1 MLLTFFFIFL
11 FVFSSNSLSLNE
23 FFPFGPEIGDSTI
36 RPNDDESEGPLQ
48 LPYVFPYFDNNH
60 HQIWIANNGLFS
72 FLSPIREYVPDP
84 FPLANDSRLV
94 AGFWTD
100 IDTRGELNE
109 TGNKVY
115 YHIHLSNLTI
125 SVFNKTRDHVRS
137 FFPQERLFEPTMV
150 ITATWY
156 RVGAFSSQTSKLNTF
171 QIVLSTDG
179 DRSFVFFL
187 YHDIQWTSPKNNTNS
202 YAQAGFNAGDGITFE
217 TLPYSNTEDII
228 QLVNQSNVNI
238 PGLFVY
244 RVDTDKI
251 DAGGCTTNVT
261 VASHRP
267 RISSQLGSTSL
278 NIRGPCFTNQTKI
291 KFNSVHRQILSTG
304 SSLIIFK
311 LYV

>member
-1 MLLTFFFIFL
+1 
-11 FVFSSNSLSLNE
+11 
-23 FFPFGPEIGDSTI
+23 
-36 RPNDDESEGPLQ
+36 
-48 LPYVFPYFDNNH
+48 
-60 HQIWIANNGLFS
+60 
-72 FLSPIREYVPDP
+72 
-84 FPLANDSRLV
+84 
-94 AGFWTD
+94 
-100 IDTRGELNE
+100 
-109 TGNKVY
+109 
-115 YHIHLSNLTI
+115 
-125 SVFNKTRDHVRS
+125 VRS

-156 RVGAFSSQTSKLNTF
+156 RVGAFSSQTTKLNTF

-187 YHDIQWTSPKNNTNS
+187 YHDIQWTSPNNNTDS

-267 RISSQLGSTSL
+267 RISSQLGSTP
-278 NIRGPCFTNQTKI
+278 ITIYGPCFANQMSIRFTVKYC
-291 KFNSVHRQILSTG
+291 H
-304 SSLIIFK
+304 
-311 LYV
+311 